1 MPAPIR
7 IVLTEEEDRTLLEL
21 RVATSVPQRTRDRA
35 HMLRLNAQGWN
46 TPAIAEIFECH
57 EHTVRATIRR
67 WQADGLSG
75 LWEAPGRGAK
85 RKARRDESFVRQTL
99 RKWSETDLQY
109 LEQCLEKEGRT
120 YNSLQL
126 AHKLSQ
132 ERQVK
137 LSPDRLRHLLQKRAL
152 SGDAHGTVIA
162 PNKILST
169 NYSNKLS

>member
-7 IVLTEEEDRTLLEL
+7 IVLTESEDRTLLEL
-21 RVATSVPQRTRDRA
+21 REAIGVPQRTRDRA

-46 TPAIAEIFECH
+46 CPAIAEIFECH

-67 WQADGLSG
+67 WQGSGLGG
-75 LWEAPGRGAK
+75 LWEASGRGAK
-85 RKARRDESFVRQTL
+85 

-137 LSPDRLRHLLQKRAL
+137 LSPDRLHLLQKRAIR
-152 SGDAHGTVIA
+152 GNAHGIVIE
-162 PNKILST
+162 PNKSLST
-169 NYSNKLS
+169 NRSNKLS

>member
-7 IVLTEEEDRTLLEL
+7 IVLTESEDRTLLEL

-46 TPAIAEIFECH
+46 TPAIAAIFEYH

-75 LWEAPGRGAK
+75 LWEAPGRGA
-85 RKARRDESFVRQTL
+85 R

-120 YNSLQL
+120 YNNLQL

-137 LSPDRLRHLLQKRAL
+137 LSPDRLRHLLQKRAIR
-152 SGDAHGTVIA
+152 GNVHGTVIE
-162 PNKILST
+162 PSKSLSS
-169 NYSNKLS
+169 NRSNKLS

>member
-7 IVLTEEEDRTLLEL
+7 IVLTESEDRTLSEL
-21 RVATSVPQRTRDRA
+21 REAIGVPQRTRDRA
-35 HMLRLNAQGWN
+35 HMLRLNAQGW
-46 TPAIAEIFECH
+46 TCPAIAEIFECH

-67 WQADGLSG
+67 WQGDGLSG
-75 LWEAPGRGAK
+75 LWEALGRGAK
-85 RKARRDESFVRQTL
+85 

-137 LSPDRLRHLLQKRAL
+137 LSPDRLRQKLQKRAS
-152 SGDAHGTVIA
+152 SGNARGTVIE
-162 PNKILST
+162 PSKILSS

>member
-21 RVATSVPQRTRDRA
+21 RVATCVPQRTRDRA
-35 HMLRLNAQGWN
+35 HILRLNAQGWN

-67 WQADGLSG
+67 WQAKGLGG

-85 RKARRDESFVRQTL
+85 RK
-99 RKWSETDLQY
+99 WSEADLQY
-109 LEQCLEKEGRT
+109 LEQCLELEERT

-126 AHKLSQ
+126 AHKLCQ

-152 SGDAHGTVIA
+152 GGNAHGTVIE
-162 PNKILST
+162 PSKILSS
-169 NYSNKLS
+169 NYSNNLS